1 MYGCNNKNNPGECRI
16 FPFILGK
23 MNKYFCYDYSR
34 FGVQKSKEA
43 TARVALYKE
52 LKNVHS
58 LTVHIS
64 RYHRE
69 GSEAPSEVACPVCQR
84 MYRWVG
90 AA

>member
-1 MYGCNNKNNPGECRI
+1 MAA
-16 FPFILGK
+16 
-23 MNKYFCYDYSR
+23 
-34 FGVQKSKEA
+34 A
-43 TARVALYKE
+43 TAHLLTKKQQQQLWQQQQQGVDPSQRQICPHCNKE